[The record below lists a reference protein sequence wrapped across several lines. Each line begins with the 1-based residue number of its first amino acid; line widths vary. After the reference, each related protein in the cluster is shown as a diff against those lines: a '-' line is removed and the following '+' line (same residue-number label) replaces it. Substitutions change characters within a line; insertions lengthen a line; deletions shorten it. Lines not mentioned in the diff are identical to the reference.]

1 MVLYTRVMGTK
12 FYQAL
17 LVAAALDILVCDI
30 RAAIYGAPGAASLEL
45 GSAAI
50 SQGIVLPE

>member
-1 MVLYTRVMGTK
+1 MGTK

-17 LVAAALDILVCDI
+17 LAAALYILVCDI
-30 RAAIYGAPGAASLEL
+30 CTAIYGAPGAASLEL

-50 SQGIVLPE
+50 SQGIVVPE

>member
-1 MVLYTRVMGTK
+1 MVEYACMGTK

-17 LVAAALDILVCDI
+17 LVAAALYILACDI
-30 RAAIYGAPGAASLEL
+30 WTAIYGAPGAASLEL

-50 SQGIVLPE
+50 SQGIVVPE